1 MAGAENIKPYDPNK
15 EKKEQVADMFNNIS
29 KRYDLL
35 NHLLSLN
42 IDKGWRTKVVKMV
55 AADNPTVILDVA
67 TGTADLAIAL
77 AKGTGANITGAD
89 ISEGMLEVGREK
101 VGKRGLS
108 KKIVLEL
115 GDSENLPYA
124 DNTFDAITVAFGVRN
139 FQNLQN
145 GLRDMRRV
153 LKPGGQLVVL
163 EFSTPKSF
171 PFKQLYWFYF
181 KAILPTIGKLVSKD
195 PRAYTYLPES
205 VAAFPYGAAFEK
217 ELVQAGLQPKQ
228 TRPVTFGIATIYQAR
243 KEA

>member
-1 MAGAENIKPYDPNK
+1 
-15 EKKEQVADMFNNIS
+15 MFDNIS

-42 IDKGWRTKVVKMV
+42 IDKGWRRKVVRLVK
-55 AADNPTVILDVA
+55 ADQPELVLDVA

-77 AKGTGANITGAD
+77 AKGTGAKITGAD
-89 ISEGMLEVGREK
+89 ISEGMLSVGREK
-101 VGKRGLS
+101 VAKKGLS
-108 KKIVLEL
+108 STIVLEQ

-139 FQNLQN
+139 FQNLHN
-145 GLRDMRRV
+145 GLKDMQRV

-163 EFSTPKSF
+163 EFSQPSKF

-181 KAILPTIGKLVSKD
+181 RAILPTIGRLVSKD

-205 VAAFPYGAAFEK
+205 VAAFPYGEAFEQ
-217 ELVQAGLQPKQ
+217 ELKKAGLQPKL

-243 KEA
+243 K

>member
-115 GDSENLPYA
+115 GDSENLPYV

-139 FQNLQN
+139 FQNLQS

-153 LKPGGQLVVL
+153 LKQGGQLVVL

-217 ELVQAGLQPKQ
+217 ELIQAGLQPKQ

>member
-1 MAGAENIKPYDPNK
+1 MAGAENIKPYDPK
-15 EKKEQVADMFNNIS
+15 SDKKEQVADMFNNIS

-55 AADNPTVILDVA
+55 AADEPSLVLDVA

-77 AKGTGANITGAD
+77 AKGTGASITGAD
-89 ISEGMLEVGREK
+89 ISEGMLEVGRGK
-101 VGKRGLS
+101 VHKKGLD

-145 GLRDMRRV
+145 GLRDMKRV

-163 EFSTPKSF
+163 EFSTPKRF

-181 KAILPTIGKLVSKD
+181 KAVLPTVGKLISKD

-205 VAAFPYGAAFEK
+205 VAAFPYGVAFEK
-217 ELVQAGLQPKQ
+217 ELVDAGLKPVK
-228 TRPVTFGIATIYQAR
+228 TKPVTFGIATIYQAR
-243 KEA
+243 K